1 MGRPE
6 QRTPLP
12 NPPGPQDLSGT
23 TDLPGAVDADADSA
37 EAAVP
42 SDGLR
47 ADGLAWST
55 PRHADDST
63 TRPSWSGPTSQF
75 DARDSESS
83 FKCKVR
89 RGPGRVPFKY

>member
-1 MGRPE
+1 MGRPV

-23 TDLPGAVDADADSA
+23 TDLPGAADADADSA

-42 SDGLR
+42 SDESR
-47 ADGLAWST
+47 ADGLGWST

-63 TRPSWSGPTSQF
+63 MRPSGSGPTSQS

-89 RGPGRVPFKY
+89 RGSGRVPFQY